1 MAKTSAIHVKMMDNN
16 AAHSME
22 IQAKLKGA
30 AFLLH
35 STSSFS
41 QVFGMLLQVAE
52 TNGGHQT
59 NYLSWKISLKAL
71 PLGGGGAKT
80 LHAKMSMVEH
90 GNPGKTERRC
100 LFAPLNFEFQSS
112 VRHATSSS

>member
-1 MAKTSAIHVKMMDNN
+1 MI
-16 AAHSME
+16 ME

-71 PLGGGGAKT
+71 PFHQTHSA
-80 LHAKMSMVEH
+80 
-90 GNPGKTERRC
+90 NGK
-100 LFAPLNFEFQSS
+100 LKWLAN
-112 VRHATSSS
+112 